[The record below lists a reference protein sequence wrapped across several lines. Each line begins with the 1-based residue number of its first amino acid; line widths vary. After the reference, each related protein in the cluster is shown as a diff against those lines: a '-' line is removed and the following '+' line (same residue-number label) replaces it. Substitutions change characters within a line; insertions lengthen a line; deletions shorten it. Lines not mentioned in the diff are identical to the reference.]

1 MTHVY
6 ALPAGCQRTRLRFA
20 TDGQARQCLWPH
32 CWYKYT
38 DNRFCLLL
46 NYYVHEFLQALSNL
60 IHLPVSKS
68 RGLASSFI
76 ILRWSFIAKTPGGQ
90 KRDEMKP
97 SIEAATKMAKI
108 LEVSLDWLVGNTD
121 AELDT
126 ATLNRIQDISK
137 LSQKDKELVF
147 EFLDSFISNRKI
159 KNVLH

>member
-1 MTHVY
+1 MSF
-6 ALPAGCQRTRLRFA
+6 GKRL
-20 TDGQARQCLWPH
+20 TQARKKKGISQEELAGQ
-32 CWYKYT
+32 
-38 DNRFCLLL
+38 L
-46 NYYVHEFLQALSNL
+46 NTKG
-60 IHLPVSKS
+60 PVIG
-68 RGLASSFI
+68 RYE
-76 ILRWSFIAKTPGGQ
+76 
-90 KRDEMKP
+90 RDEMKP

-159 KNVLH
+159 KNVLQ